1 MEHSRAAHGCSH
13 ASERKHESRRSAR
26 RLWSSSRRFCRSASA
41 SASCSYKS
49 TCITVLSAELRSMRH
64 AAGGGATSADMRCAS
79 IADWKFACSVS
90 SCCRR
95 AVASS
100 SYQAAHK
107 KRSAGT
113 LLARCGA
120 RGQGPQRFSLVA
132 SCQTDA
138 CHVRRCMPRVMLLG
152 LSDGPRVSSARSAH
166 PRSRAAAAAPSRVAA
181 VPPTGAVR
189 GTPPGL

>member
-1 MEHSRAAHGCSH
+1 MDGALTAGLRMQVSTSH
-13 ASERKHESRRSAR
+13 ERRRSAR
-26 RLWSSSRRFCRSASA
+26 RLRSSSRRFCRSASA
-41 SASCSYKS
+41 AASCSYKTTRIS
-49 TCITVLSAELRSMRH
+49 VLLAELRPMRH

-79 IADWKFACSVS
+79 MADWKFACSVS

-132 SCQTDA
+132 SCQTHVTCAAA
-138 CHVRRCMPRVMLLG
+138 CHVSCCTVIM
-152 LSDGPRVSSARSAH
+152 SDGPRVSSAQSAH

-181 VPPTGAVR
+181 VPPVQCVAQ
-189 GTPPGL
+189 PPRL